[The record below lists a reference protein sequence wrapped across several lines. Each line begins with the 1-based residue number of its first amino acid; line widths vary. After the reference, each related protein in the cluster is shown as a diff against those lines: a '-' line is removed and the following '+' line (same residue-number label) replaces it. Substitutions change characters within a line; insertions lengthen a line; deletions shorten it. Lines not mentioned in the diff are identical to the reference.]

1 MNENLRNFI
10 DVLQKY
16 YNVVEIWHPSDK
28 EGTYRLLVVQEFQ
41 EPLPLS
47 PTPRSEART

>member
-28 EGTYRLLVVQEFQ
+28 EGTYRLLVVQEF
-41 EPLPLS
+41 S
-47 PTPRSEART
+47 GATPVVTYTDRKSVV